1 MPAMKT
7 TSLAAMAAAFG
18 LALMLPATSMARGG
32 PQMPLEIEAATSE
45 AIVLDSEAL
54 DALPVAGFETTTP
67 WTEGPTRFEGV
78 PLSVLIDRFGIEGET
93 IEATA
98 LNDYSVTLPAV
109 DENGFDPLVAYK
121 VNGEYISVRDKGPF
135 WIVYPFDSD
144 ERLES
149 EAYYSRSIWQLNR
162 LSAR

>member
-1 MPAMKT
+1 MKT
-7 TSLAAMAAAFG
+7 LTLAAMAAAFG
-18 LALMLPATSMARGG
+18 LALVHPTASIARGG
-32 PQMPLEIEAATSE
+32 PQLPLEIEAGTSE
-45 AIVLDSEAL
+45 AIVLDGEAL
-54 DALPVAGFETTTP
+54 AALPTTGFETTTP

-78 PLSVLIDRFGIEGET
+78 PLSVLIDRFGIQGET

-98 LNDYSVTLPAV
+98 LNDYSVTLPAT

-144 ERLES
+144 DRLAS